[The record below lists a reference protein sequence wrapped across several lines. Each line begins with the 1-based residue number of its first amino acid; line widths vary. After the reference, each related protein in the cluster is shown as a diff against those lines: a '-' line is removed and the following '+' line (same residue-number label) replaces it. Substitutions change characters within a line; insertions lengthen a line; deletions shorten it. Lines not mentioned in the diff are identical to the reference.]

1 MNIFKTYV
9 LRNLKNNKVRTIMT
23 IAGIMLSVA
32 LITAVIEGGFS
43 GLEYLRNIMKE
54 TYGNHHGY
62 AYNLDAETED
72 EFMCSEELEGHAE
85 LETVGWTD
93 IGSAN
98 STKPYLVVKA
108 ASENIADYLAIDII
122 TGHFPENDNEILIP
136 EHLASNG
143 NVKFQV
149 GDTIT
154 VTYGIRILKDQPIP
168 DNTKL
173 TVDEELVYTG
183 SEHAG
188 ETVTYTICGI
198 MNRLSYHVEEYMCP
212 GYTALVLL
220 DKNTPINSTFN
231 GKPITNRSVLF
242 RVKDPANYNSFASG
256 FVRDNKGVSINKNS
270 ELVALYGGAG
280 SENLMLF
287 LSGFVAILI
296 GLILFGS
303 ISLVYNSFSI
313 SINERT
319 RQIGILKSVGAT
331 KKQIRK
337 TVFYEAFF
345 ESITSVPLGLALGC
359 VGMSAT
365 FWLLDN
371 AFALF
376 INTMLGY
383 GSGNIKIKVVINIPL
398 LAIGVL
404 IVLITTLLSAAIP
417 AYRASRVSPIDLVR
431 QASDIKMKK
440 KVTGAKLFTKLF
452 GAEGLLAAKNYSR
465 NRKRYRATVV
475 SLSVSIILFITA
487 SSFCS
492 YLTKATDME
501 FVMGDMSMVLYD
513 TGGYLTEEEMAEHE
527 TDEYIQNMKEILNS
541 AENVNNT
548 IAARNLYSYDIID
561 PDAEPINWDDYN
573 EDEDWA
579 DAYYYGKYAE
589 VVFIDDESFNNLLK
603 EENITVPASV
613 EKPAV
618 VYNTGT
624 YYIYNEDDNRVKVE
638 YNFIDDKETLPKN
651 YAIKATNIYTAPGR
665 SCIGQVLDEN
675 GEVYVVFLADDYL
688 EDYYSDIHTEEQFEA
703 LEALQQKMLL
713 DYLHNDSAEGL
724 GDTDIDVENSG
735 TGLSD
740 INTNTGTGITQI
752 TLPGV
757 VIHAGEDEMS
767 DSYDDY
773 IDSDMDD
780 ASDSYDGYIGADTDD
795 VSDFTEG
802 YIGVDATGASD
813 DYDGYLGIDAESG
826 DLNEDGIPIKSIEVL
841 KYATFEKYEDLQHY
855 IDVEVVGFT
864 ENRDYVFSDSACM
877 LLPYSAIDGELKDCV
892 ATTSYY
898 IYSDDST
905 AAESEVN
912 KLLIENG
919 KDTSGLY
926 NYDKTVQGRRM
937 ISRIVSVF
945 AYGFILLISLVSIT
959 NVFNTISTNVA
970 HRRREFAIFKS
981 MGLSNKGVSKILNIE
996 CLIYGLK
1003 SIAIGLPLSI
1013 PATYIMYLITKNAFS
1028 VPFSIPWYSVLI
1040 ASVSVFVVVFVTM
1053 LYASGKIKKDNTIDA
1068 LRNENV

>member
-1 MNIFKTYV
+1 
-9 LRNLKNNKVRTIMT
+9 MT

-43 GLEYLRNIMKE
+43 GLEYLRNIMIE
-54 TYGNHHGY
+54 TFGNHHGY
-62 AYNLDAETED
+62 AFNLDAETED
-72 EFMCSEELEGHAE
+72 ELMCAEEIEGHAE

-98 STKPYLVVKA
+98 STKPYMVVKA

-122 TGHFPENDNEILIP
+122 TGHFPEKDNEILIP

-154 VTYGIRILKDQPIP
+154 VKYGIRILKDHSVP
-168 DNTKL
+168 DNTKY
-173 TVDEELVYTG
+173 TADEELVYTG
-183 SEHAG
+183 SEHTG
-188 ETVTYTICGI
+188 ETVTYTVCGI
-198 MNRLSYHVEEYMCP
+198 MSRLSYHIEDYMCP

-220 DKNTPINSTFN
+220 DDDTPINSTYN
-231 GKPITNRSVLF
+231 GKPIANRSVLF
-242 RVKDPANYNSFASG
+242 RVLDPANYNTFASK
-256 FVRDNKGVSINKNS
+256 FVRDHKGTSINKNS

-280 SENLMLF
+280 SENLVLF

-371 AFALF
+371 AFVLF

-383 GSGNIKIKVVINIPL
+383 GSGNVKIKVVINIPL

-404 IVLITTLLSAAIP
+404 IVLVTTLLSAAIP

-431 QASDIKMKK
+431 QASDIRMKK
-440 KVTGAKLFTKLF
+440 KITGAKLFTKLF
-452 GAEGLLAAKNYSR
+452 GAEGMLAAKNYSR

-501 FVMGDMSMVLYD
+501 FAMGDMSMVLYD
-513 TGGYLTEEEMAEHE
+513 TGGYLTEEEMAERE

-541 AENVNNT
+541 AEHVDNT
-548 IAARNLYSYDIID
+548 IAARNLYSYEIID
-561 PDAEPINWDDYN
+561 PEEEPVNWDTF
-573 EDEDWA
+573 DEEEGFNDE
-579 DAYYYGKYAE
+579 YYYGKYAE
-589 VVFIDDESFNNLLK
+589 VMFIDDESFNNLLK

-624 YYIYNEDDNRVKVE
+624 YYIYDDNENRIKKE
-638 YNFIDDKETLPKN
+638 YKFIEDEKLPKT
-651 YAIKATNIYTAPGR
+651 YTIKSDSIYISPERT
-665 SCIGQVLDEN
+665 CIGQVLDEN
-675 GEVYVVFLADDYL
+675 GEVYVVFLDDDYL
-688 EDYYSDIHTEEQFEA
+688 EDYYAGIYSEEQYEA
-703 LEALQQKMLL
+703 LEALQQEMLMEYLNGGGVGDLPGDKDL
-713 DYLHNDSAEGL
+713 DTNAEN
-724 GDTDIDVENSG
+724 GDTQV
-735 TGLSD
+735 
-740 INTNTGTGITQI
+740 

-767 DSYDDY
+767 DSYDEY
-773 IDSDMDD
+773 R
-780 ASDSYDGYIGADTDD
+780 D
-795 VSDFTEG
+795 VDEE
-802 YIGVDATGASD
+802 TG
-813 DYDGYLGIDAESG
+813 E
-826 DLNEDGIPIKSIEVL
+826 LNEDGLPLRSIEAL
-841 KYATFEKYEDLQHY
+841 QHATFEKYDDLVRY
-855 IDVEVVGFT
+855 TDVQVIGFT
-864 ENRDYVFSDSACM
+864 ENRDYVFSDAACM
-877 LLPYSAIDGELKDCV
+877 LLPYSAIDEGLAESIS
-892 ATTSYY
+892 TTDYY
-898 IYSDDST
+898 IYSNDST
-905 AAESEVN
+905 TAESEIN

-1003 SIAIGLPLSI
+1003 SIVIGLPLSI
-1013 PATYIMYLITKNAFS
+1013 PVTYVMYMFTKNAFA

-1040 ASVSVFVVVFVTM
+1040 AAVSVFIVVFVTM

>member
-43 GLEYLRNIMKE
+43 GLEYLRNIIKE
-54 TYGNHHGY
+54 TYGDHHGY
-62 AYNLDAETED
+62 AYNMDEVTED
-72 EFMCSEELEGHAE
+72 EFMCDEELEGHAE
-85 LETVGWTD
+85 FETVGWTD

-98 STKPYLVVKA
+98 STKPYMVVKA
-108 ASENIADYLAIDII
+108 ASENIADFLAVDII
-122 TGHFPENDNEILIP
+122 SGHFPENDDEILIP

-143 NVKFQV
+143 NVRYQI

-154 VTYGIRILKDQPIP
+154 VTYGIRVVDGKSVP

-183 SEHAG
+183 SEYTG
-188 ETVTYTICGI
+188 ETRTYTVCGI
-198 MNRLSYHVEEYMCP
+198 MNRLSYHVEDYMCP
-212 GYTALVLL
+212 GYTAIVLL
-220 DKNTPINSTFN
+220 DEKTHINSTYN
-231 GKPITNRSVLF
+231 GLPIANRSVLF
-242 RVKDPANYNSFASG
+242 RVKDPAKYNSFASG
-256 FVRDNKGVSINKNS
+256 YIDSHKGISINKNS
-270 ELVALYGGAG
+270 ELVALYGGSG
-280 SENLMLF
+280 SENITLF
-287 LSGFVAILI
+287 LSGFIAILI

-319 RQIGILKSVGAT
+319 KQIGILKSVGAT

-345 ESITSVPLGLALGC
+345 ESITSVPLGLVIGC
-359 VGMSAT
+359 IGMSAT

-383 GSGNIKIKVVINIPL
+383 GSGDVKIKVVINIPL

-404 IVLITTLLSAAIP
+404 IVLITTILSAAIP

-440 KVTGAKLFTKLF
+440 KVVGAKLFTKLF
-452 GAEGLLAAKNYSR
+452 GAEGMLAAKNYSR

-487 SSFCS
+487 SSFCA

-501 FVMGDMSMVLYD
+501 FYMGNMSMVLYE
-513 TGGYLTEEEMAEHE
+513 TGGYLNEEEMAERE
-527 TDEYIQNMKEILNS
+527 TDKYIQGMKEMLNS

-548 IAARNLYSYDIID
+548 IAVKNLYSYEIINPEAAD
-561 PDAEPINWDDYN
+561 TAIWNEYGDD
-573 EDEDWA
+573 EK
-579 DAYYYGKYAE
+579 YYEELYSNCAE
-589 VVFIDDESFNNLLK
+589 VIFIDDESFNKLLE

-618 VYNTGT
+618 MYNTGS
-624 YYIYNEDDNRVKVE
+624 YYIYDGNDNRVKVE
-638 YNFIDDKETLPKN
+638 YSFIKDEKLPKT
-651 YAIKATNIYTAPGR
+651 YTIRSDSVYTSPDKA
-665 SCIGQVLDEN
+665 CVGQVLDEN
-675 GEVYVVFLADDYL
+675 GEIYVVFIDDEYL
-688 EDYYSDIHTEEQFEA
+688 EDYYTDIYTEEQYMG
-703 LEALQQKMLL
+703 LEALQKEMLL
-713 DYLHNDSAEGL
+713 EYLKNGGAEGIKDADA
-724 GDTDIDVENSG
+724 GAENG
-735 TGLSD
+735 
-740 INTNTGTGITQI
+740 NTHI
-752 TLPGV
+752 TLPEV
-757 VIHAGEDEMS
+757 VIHPDAEEMS
-767 DSYDDY
+767 EYNYEYVDY
-773 IDSDMDD
+773 
-780 ASDSYDGYIGADTDD
+780 
-795 VSDFTEG
+795 
-802 YIGVDATGASD
+802 
-813 DYDGYLGIDAESG
+813 ESG
-826 DLNEDGIPIKSIEVL
+826 EICNVNISQKTLDALQHV
-841 KYATFEKYEDLQHY
+841 TFEKYEELTHY
-855 IDVEVVGFT
+855 TDVQVVGIT
-864 ENRDYVFSDSACM
+864 ENKDYVFSDSACM
-877 LLPYSAIDGELKDCV
+877 ILPFSAIGEGFADSIS
-892 ATTSYY
+892 TTDYY
-898 IYSDDST
+898 MYSDDSA

-945 AYGFILLISLVSIT
+945 AYGFILLISLVSIA

-981 MGLSNKGVSKILNIE
+981 MGLSNKGITKILNIE

-1003 SIAIGLPLSI
+1003 SIVFGLPLSI
-1013 PATYIMYLITKNAFS
+1013 PVTYVMYMFTRNAFS

-1040 ASVSVFVVVFVTM
+1040 ASVSVFIVVFVTM